1 MNATYEARAYWEG
14 LLGDEYSLRG
24 VGYQGMSASF
34 NRMFYR
40 AVAVAAAAALD
51 RAGVGAPRRV
61 LDIGSGTG
69 YWIDFW
75 RARGAGEIVGLDLTQ
90 AAVEGLRARFPAVR
104 FEQADVG
111 AEDLPPGIG
120 QVDAISAM
128 SVLLHITEE
137 ERFRRAVAN
146 LGAALVPGGVLLLT
160 EPVVVHHWWGRP
172 FDESSNSK
180 ARPLVE
186 WSDALAA
193 AGLRIESIAPAT
205 CLLANTVDTRRP
217 GTFRLAHRYW
227 EALNMGV
234 GPRERLGAVVG
245 STLYALDRVAMRL
258 ARTGPSTKIVVAR
271 RVS

>member
-1 MNATYEARAYWEG
+1 MNATYEARAYWES
-14 LLGDEYSLRG
+14 LLGGKYSLRG
-24 VGYQGMSASF
+24 VGYQGLSASF
-34 NRMFYR
+34 NRLFYR
-40 AVAVAAAAALD
+40 SVAVAAAAALD

-61 LDIGSGTG
+61 LDVGSGTG

-75 RARGAGEIVGLDLTQ
+75 QRRGAGEIIGLDLTR
-90 AAVEGLRARFPAVR
+90 AAVEGLRERLPGIR

-111 AEDLPPGIG
+111 AERLPGG
-120 QVDAISAM
+120 LGELDAISAM
-128 SVLLHITEE
+128 SVLLHITDE

-146 LGAALVPGGVLLLT
+146 LGAALAPGGVLLLT
-160 EPVVVHHWWGRP
+160 EPVVVHRWWGRP

-180 ARPLVE
+180 ARPLGE
-186 WSDALAA
+186 WTDALAA
-193 AGLRIESIAPAT
+193 AGLRLESLTPAT
-205 CLLANTVDTRRP
+205 CLLANTIDTRRP
-217 GTFRLAHRYW
+217 GTYRLAFRYW